1 MAVTT
6 IRLAAYPGRKNVERG
21 YTSTEIA
28 LSIGGSTPTRTLQ
41 IARLEDITRAVAAF
55 GGDLRK
61 ADPEAS
67 FAISVSVA
75 NGHRKPRG
83 FDAADKAN
91 EFGQNAFLRSDVG
104 ADALHRKL
112 TLPVVPAAA

>member
-6 IRLAAYPGRKNVERG
+6 IRLAAYPGRKNVECG
-21 YTSTEIA
+21 CTSTEIA
-28 LSIGGSTPTRTLQ
+28 FALGGSTPTRTMQ
-41 IARLEDITRAVAAF
+41 IARLDDITCAVAAF

-67 FAISVSVA
+67 FMISVNVA
-75 NGHRKPRG
+75 KGQRKPRG

-112 TLPVVPAAA
+112 TLPIVAAAA

>member
-1 MAVTT
+1 MAIIT

-21 YTSTEIA
+21 CTSTEIA
-28 LSIGGSTPTRTLQ
+28 LSLGGSTPTRTLQ
-41 IARLEDITRAVAAF
+41 IARLDDITRAVAAF

-67 FAISVSVA
+67 FAISVNVA
-75 NGHRKPRG
+75 KGQRKPRG

-91 EFGQNAFLRSDVG
+91 KFGQNAFLRSDVG
-104 ADALHRKL
+104 ADAVHRKL
-112 TLPVVPAAA
+112 TLPIIPAAA